1 MSGSA
6 IPEQFRA
13 FVAER
18 VAEADPPSLRR
29 GVRTVDRDMLPE
41 GKVEVRVGWSSV
53 NYKDGLATRID
64 GKVARISP
72 LIPGIDL
79 AGEVIAST
87 DPSIPIGRAVL
98 AHGYELGVARHG
110 GYTEFQRVPAE
121 WVVPLPPGL
130 TARDAMAIGTA
141 GFTAAMSVA
150 ALEERGLEPA
160 DGPVLVT
167 GASGGVGSTAV
178 AILAERGY
186 EVWAATGKPEEA
198 ERLRTLG
205 ATGILGRDEVTA
217 QGRPLESERWA
228 GAVDAVGSA
237 TLPYVLRTLRTGAAV
252 ASSGNAGGATLET
265 TVFPFILR
273 GVALLG
279 MDSVNVPIGRRR
291 ELWDR
296 IATDLRPRDLGR
308 HCNEVTLDTLE
319 SALDGIVAGSARG
332 RWIVRIGG

>member
-13 FVAER
+13 FVAEK

-87 DPSIPIGRAVL
+87 DPGIPVGRAVL

-178 AILAERGY
+178 AILAEGGY

>member
-13 FVAER
+13 FVAEK

-87 DPSIPIGRAVL
+87 DPGIPVGRAVL

-296 IATDLRPRDLGR
+296 IATDLRPRDLGQ

>member
-29 GVRTVDRDMLPE
+29 GVRTVDLDMLPE

-296 IATDLRPRDLGR
+296 IATDLRPRDLGQ
-308 HCNEVTLDTLE
+308 HCNEVTLYTLE

>member
-13 FVAER
+13 FVAEK